1 MIFSHRSQK
10 LCCALWD
17 WENEAHTNVED
28 SIFSIIHLRGLRS
41 GQWTPFRFQ
50 GILQLP
56 GGLQMQRQ
64 QHWHR
69 QSAQKNVLL
78 LNTLASIND
87 LTSRSGSWRCFPVA
101 SEEMN
106 RLYQRKNI
114 TYFSCCTLQSL
125 HYSLWS
131 KCLNSQAQSWL
142 FIPVNLSQMST
153 YNQVFK
159 FIVFKYPMQLWHDA
173 FISSRNKIKVFR
185 RNEQD
190 GRLESSLV
198 KGCWQISSSTI

>member
-1 MIFSHRSQK
+1 MR
-10 LCCALWD
+10 LR
-17 WENEAHTNVED
+17 NEAHTNVED
-28 SIFSIIHLRGLRS
+28 SIFSIIHLCGLRS

-56 GGLQMQRQ
+56 GGLQIQRQ

-101 SEEMN
+101 SGEMN

-142 FIPVNLSQMST
+142 FIPVNLSRMST
-153 YNQVFK
+153 YNQVF
-159 FIVFKYPMQLWHDA
+159 IVFKYLADIWHDA

-185 RNEQD
+185 RNEQ
-190 GRLESSLV
+190 SA
-198 KGCWQISSSTI
+198 ISGIWSRKRMLADQF